1 MLCNELLLLA
11 LGLSPAIGSMLTQ
24 QQPLGNDNHPELL
37 KLPSVEPKP
46 KPKNIADKPP
56 SYRDDLLALHK
67 QLVEIPSTTGA
78 EHDAG
83 AFLVDYF
90 ISRSWHYEIDKVI
103 PRNNTPE
110 GKDRINVIA
119 WPPSKSSNHHNT
131 NEKPDPKVLV
141 TSHIDAVP
149 PHIPYS
155 ITDGKVTRNTAIAG
169 RGTVDAKGS
178 VAAQLTAVE
187 DLLAR
192 GHLAPEDIM
201 VAYVVGEERYG
212 DGMQAFSK
220 RAKSSS
226 LAFKAVVF
234 GEPTENKLA
243 CGHKGA
249 LSCDVTATG
258 KAGHSGYPWLGKSA
272 NEVLLK
278 GLLKLLETD
287 LGSSERYGNTTVNIG
302 LSQGGIALNVIP
314 AHASASLMCRV
325 AVGPQESGHETVRE
339 KIKEALASVDDEA
352 LSVECPR
359 GGGVVPCFDTIVAN
373 YGTDI
378 PHLEGNHTRYLYGPG
393 TILVAHGDNEA
404 LTVGD
409 LEDAVEGFQ
418 KLILH
423 SLKL

>member
-1 MLCNELLLLA
+1 MLCRQSLLLA
-11 LGLSPAIGSMLTQ
+11 LSLSPAFGSVTGQ
-24 QQPLGNDNHPELL
+24 QQPLGVGNQAESNPAPG
-37 KLPSVEPKP
+37 KAP
-46 KPKNIADKPP
+46 A
-56 SYRDDLLALHK
+56 YRDDLLALHK
-67 QLVEIPSTTGA
+67 KLVDISSTTGA
-78 EHDAG
+78 EHEIG
-83 AFLVDYF
+83 AFLIDYF
-90 ISRSWHYEIDKVI
+90 ISQSWHYEVDKVV

-110 GKDRINVIA
+110 GGDRLNVVA
-119 WPPSKSSNHHNT
+119 WPPSGSSRHHGGDK
-131 NEKPDPKVLV
+131 KPNPKVLV
-141 TSHIDAVP
+141 TSHIDVVP

-155 ITDGKVTRNTAIAG
+155 ISDGKITRDTAIAG
-169 RGTVDAKGS
+169 RGSVDAKGS

-192 GHLAPEDIM
+192 GLLEPEDVM

-212 DGMQAFSK
+212 DGMRAFSE
-220 RAKSSS
+220 RAKASS
-226 LAFKAVVF
+226 LAFKAAIF

-243 CGHKGA
+243 CGHKGG
-249 LSCDVTATG
+249 LSCEVTATG

-278 GLLKLLETD
+278 GLLKLLDTD

-302 LSQGGIALNVIP
+302 LLQGGIALNVIP
-314 AHASASLMCRV
+314 AHASASLFCRV
-325 AVGPQESGHETVRE
+325 AIGPQESGHEAVRE
-339 KIKEALASVDDEA
+339 KLKEVLASVDDEA
-352 LSVECPR
+352 LSVECPG
-359 GGGVVPCFDTIVAN
+359 GGGVVPCDCDVNGFDTIVAN

-378 PHLEGNHTRYLYGPG
+378 PYLEGNHTRYLYGPG

-404 LTVGD
+404 LTVGN

>member
-1 MLCNELLLLA
+1 MLCNKLLLSLA
-11 LGLSPAIGSMLTQ
+11 LSSSPVIASILAQ
-24 QQPLGNDNHPELL
+24 QQPLGNGDQPEPLHPSPAE
-37 KLPSVEPKP
+37 VESIPT
-46 KPKNIADKPP
+46 ADKTP
-56 SYRDDLLALHK
+56 SYRDDLIALHK
-67 QLVEIPSTTGA
+67 QLVDIPSTTGA

-83 AFLVDYF
+83 AFLIDYF
-90 ISRSWHYEIDKVI
+90 ISRSWHYDIDKVQ

-110 GKDRINVIA
+110 GKDRINVVA
-119 WPPSKSSNHHNT
+119 WPPSKSSK
-131 NEKPDPKVLV
+131 KPDPKVLV

-155 ITDGKVTRNTAIAG
+155 ISDGKVTRDTVIAG

-178 VAAQLTAVE
+178 VAAQLTALE

-192 GHLAPEDIM
+192 GHLAPEDVM

-226 LAFKAVVF
+226 LNFKAAIF

-243 CGHKGA
+243 CGHKGG
-249 LSCDVTATG
+249 LSCEVTATG

-278 GLLKLLETD
+278 GLLKVLETD

-302 LSQGGIALNVIP
+302 LLQGGIALNVIP

-325 AVGPQESGHETVRE
+325 AIGPQETGHTVVRE
-339 KIKEALASVDDEA
+339 KIKEVLASVDDEA
-352 LSVECPR
+352 LSVECPG
-359 GGGVVPCFDTIVAN
+359 GGGVVHCDCDVDGKCFPRCRKPKALQELTMIIRQAS
-373 YGTDI
+373 T
-378 PHLEGNHTRYLYGPG
+378 PSSLT
-393 TILVAHGDNEA
+393 TA
-404 LTVGD
+404 LTFHISRATTPGISTG
-409 LEDAVEGFQ
+409 LALSSSPTGTTRP
-418 KLILH
+418 
-423 SLKL
+423 